1 MSVIRECMGK
11 YDWDHDR
18 RVGMPDRRTSP
29 RTGNEE
35 ENKPMANEVLVDVPS
50 RAQANNLHCTDRREP
65 HIHPIRI
72 RRAAA

>member
-18 RVGMPDRRTSP
+18 RVGVPDRRKLFRS
-29 RTGNEE
+29 GNEE
-35 ENKPMANEVLVDVPS
+35 QEKQMAKEVSDDQSSRIANNIQLVDR
-50 RAQANNLHCTDRREP
+50 RAR
-65 HIHPIRI
+65 HINPVRI

>member
-29 RTGNEE
+29 RTGNEAKK
-35 ENKPMANEVLVDVPS
+35 KPMANEVSADAPS
-50 RAQANNLHCTDRREP
+50 RTQISNLHCTDRREP
-65 HIHPIRI
+65 HSYPIRI